1 MSIKAGAEMNGLRAE
16 ILLALM
22 IADDVYSEY
31 DIECVITEGTGAKH
45 GIGSLHYVGLA
56 VDLRIRNIPVRFRE
70 IIHSRIKDALGS
82 QYDVVL
88 ESDHIHIEF
97 QPK

>member
-1 MSIKAGAEMNGLRAE
+1 MEIKNGASIIGLRSE
-16 ILLALM
+16 ILLAYM
-22 IADDVYSEY
+22 IAEVVYEKY
-31 DIECVITEGTGAKH
+31 FAECVITEGTGGVDGKA
-45 GIGSLHYVGLA
+45 SLHYVGSA
-56 VDLRIRNIPVRFRE
+56 IDLRTRDFDEGVAEIVASEIRVKLNE
-70 IIHSRIKDALGS
+70 